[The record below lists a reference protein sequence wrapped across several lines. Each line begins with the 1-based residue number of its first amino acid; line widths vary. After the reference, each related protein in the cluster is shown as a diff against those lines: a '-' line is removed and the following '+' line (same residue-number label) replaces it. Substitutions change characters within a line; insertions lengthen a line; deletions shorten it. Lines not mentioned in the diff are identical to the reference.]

1 MKPVLKKIPGF
12 KLYGESTMMLLRY
25 DYQPI
30 NLELISL
37 QIVLSKILQDVMSLK
52 AGNIQLKDVAN
63 YNIQKRP
70 QDIQNFF
77 ILQEVYGY
85 QYAVNFFEPSITPLS
100 MQRRKVQKDLTI
112 LKGRFADHLNK
123 LNDECKDP
131 QQSFGYIYRDLLTL
145 QSLICKVN
153 EYFSAKIDKLG
164 TLSIDQDKS
173 DKEVS
178 NRIEP
183 LFQTLNEPTEQQ
195 VGYLID
201 LKCGHTQRPSDLE
214 SVMFTV
220 HLEAAGFM
228 KGKGAVGSPNRSL
241 F

>member
-52 AGNIQLKDVAN
+52 AGNITLKDVAN

-131 QQSFGYIYRDLLTL
+131 
-145 QSLICKVN
+145 
-153 EYFSAKIDKLG
+153 
-164 TLSIDQDKS
+164 
-173 DKEVS
+173 
-178 NRIEP
+178 
-183 LFQTLNEPTEQQ
+183 
-195 VGYLID
+195 
-201 LKCGHTQRPSDLE
+201 
-214 SVMFTV
+214 
-220 HLEAAGFM
+220 
-228 KGKGAVGSPNRSL
+228 
-241 F
+241 